1 MANIMDGEPGVMTY
15 CDRCGKEL
23 FRRAERG
30 RFIVDK
36 GTMFQH
42 INKVDTTSF
51 SQYYED
57 LPKGWV
63 VIGTDLSLHYCSTR
77 VFQPHDGEQKTLRAR
92 LGATLELTEAQY
104 NDIMNAKND
113 QDTAL
118 NALKAV
124 IDAGCFKIDGDCYI
138 LGENGEEITKF
149 DI

>member
-1 MANIMDGEPGVMTY
+1 MANITDGELGVITY

-42 INKVDTTSF
+42 INK
-51 SQYYED
+51 YED

-63 VIGTDLSLHYCSTR
+63 VIGTDLLCPYCATR
-77 VFQPHDGEQKTLRAR
+77 VSKPHDEERKTLYAL
-92 LGATLELTEAQY
+92 LGATLELTGAQY

-113 QDTAL
+113 QDTAF
-118 NALKAV
+118 KAFKAI
-124 IDAGCFKIDGDCYI
+124 IDAGSFKIDGDCYI
-138 LGENGEEITKF
+138 PGENNEEIAKF
-149 DI
+149 YIR